1 MSLVCPF
8 GTLNVIMDYATERE
22 PSYIFQ
28 IPPTQLMAHL
38 QFYSSTLC
46 LAQKKKKKKKENV
59 MVTINFIIKDL

>member
-46 LAQKKKKKKKENV
+46 LAQKKKKKENV
-59 MVTINFIIKDL
+59 MVAINFIIKDL